1 MFELNKIV
9 IPRIMNEWQYL
20 AKALCFDVPIIMA
33 IKEKERG
40 DPKSCCREFFR
51 EWLSTYQGA
60 KAGQKIW
67 STLLDALKKVDEIP
81 DSITQEIIEK
91 VMQL

>member
-1 MFELNKIV
+1 MMNK
-9 IPRIMNEWQYL
+9 WQYL
-20 AKALCFDVPIIMA
+20 ADALCFDIPVIMA
-33 IKEKERG
+33 IKVKKQG